1 MIING
6 QPCYMAPVDL
16 PSDSKTT
23 ATTDDLFNLNKSE
36 RYLDNNRMRQMIKN
50 GLADR
55 VGIVEGDKWECRL
68 SGGVYR
74 IECLR
79 DGLCSM
85 QWFGEVVYV

>member
-1 MIING
+1 
-6 QPCYMAPVDL
+6 
-16 PSDSKTT
+16 
-23 ATTDDLFNLNKSE
+23 
-36 RYLDNNRMRQMIKN
+36 MIKN

-55 VGIVEGDKWECRL
+55 VGIVEGDKWEYRL